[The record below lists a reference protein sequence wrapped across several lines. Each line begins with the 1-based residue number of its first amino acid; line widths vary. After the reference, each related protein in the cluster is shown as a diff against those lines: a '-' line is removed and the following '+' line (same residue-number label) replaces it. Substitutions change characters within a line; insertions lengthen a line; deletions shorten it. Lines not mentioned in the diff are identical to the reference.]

1 MNNYK
6 KTILAL
12 GISFLAAPQIT
23 KALDTDGT
31 AIIDTLKTIYV
42 NNFMP
47 DKILTNTNLSQWFTI
62 INGSFSNYVVKNSTV
77 ASIKDTLL
85 IQSLTN
91 LLETNKRMYA
101 AIAKSR
107 NDINV
112 RSTFAMETLK
122 EDVAELEKIKSE
134 IVAIETP
141 LKKESYFIP
150 SKKNAKEALLFV
162 LEFMRGATETAMGQ
176 VKKNIASGY

>member
-1 MNNYK
+1 MNIYK
-6 KTILAL
+6 KTVITL
-12 GISFLAAPQIT
+12 GIAFVTISQISN
-23 KALDTDGT
+23 ALDTDGT
-31 AIIDTLKTIYV
+31 AITNALKTMYV

-47 DKILTNTNLSQWFTI
+47 NKILTNTDLTQWFTV
-62 INGSFSNYVVKNSTV
+62 INGAFSNYVVKNSTV
-77 ASIKDTLL
+77 AGIKDTLL

-91 LLETNKRMYA
+91 LTETNKRMYD

-107 NDINV
+107 KDINV

-122 EDVAELEKIKSE
+122 ENITALEKIKSE
-134 IVAIETP
+134 IIAIETP

-162 LEFMRGATETAMGQ
+162 LEYMRGATETAIAQ